1 MIFLRYTENAKNI
14 SNIFKARAET
24 PLQRGIFWIEY
35 VIRFKGAEFL
45 NIPLK
50 DLPFYKS
57 SGLDVIVFLILI
69 IVTLLTLLYQ
79 IFSLYF
85 FHSFSREK
93 LKQH

>member
-45 NIPLK
+45 NIALR

-57 SGLDVIVFLILI
+57 SIRIGCNCIFDFNNSHTTHITVPNLFI
-69 IVTLLTLLYQ
+69 IF
-79 IFSLYF
+79 FSF
-85 FHSFSREK
+85 F
-93 LKQH
+93 